1 MISEGVPMR
10 VSSAV
15 ALSAATAL
23 LLGACGSSDSSSTS
37 GSDIDTNQL
46 GNTGSGTDASAKGP
60 VTLDGAKTGGTITV
74 LTNSGLTT
82 TIDPAEAYYLDTMS
96 VTQQL
101 LTRALTQYKYDPAK
115 KQMVLVPD
123 LATDLGQ
130 HNDDYT
136 KWTFTIRPGVKFEDG
151 STVTAKDIAW
161 GMQRCMDAATFP
173 TGPCQYYS
181 NVYFR
186 GGSTYKGPYTAPNQ
200 KFDAIKVHGDK
211 LTIFMDKPFP
221 DMPYWGAFS
230 ANGPVPQGKDSDPT
244 TYKKHPWSTGPY
256 MIKSFSPSKELVLVK
271 NPYWDAK
278 TDPARTQYPDGYDFK
293 LQQPSEKIDQILLA
307 DSGDGQTTI
316 TYDNLL
322 APDYQQMKDKAPER
336 LTLGGQPCTF
346 YWGPDNRKITDKR
359 IREALSWAYPYK
371 NAILAGGDVPGV
383 TAVPATNLMPPGI
396 PGRTAYNVTGR
407 EPFQTDPAKAKQLLK
422 EANATGSEIKFLFR
436 TDDPISVK
444 VKDAIVRALQAAGF
458 KATPVPTTIANY
470 TTDRANTKAD
480 INVRSAS
487 WCSDWPSGSTWLP
500 TVYANTDAEKTGSLG
515 ANYSVFSSKS
525 VAKRINQIQLMPLDQ
540 QPAAWNDLDEQV
552 MKEYFPLFPTYYGG
566 VVMAHGSKVKG
577 MYDDSALGMP
587 TWGTMSVE

>member
-1 MISEGVPMR
+1 MR

-15 ALSAATAL
+15 ALSAAAAL
-23 LLGACGSSDSSSTS
+23 MLGACGSGGSSST
-37 GSDIDTNQL
+37 GDSDIDTNQL
-46 GNTGSGTDASAKGP
+46 GNTGSGTDATATGP
-60 VTLDGAKTGGTITV
+60 VTLDGAQKGGTITV
-74 LTNSGLTT
+74 LTNTGLTT

-96 VTQQL
+96 VDSQL
-101 LTRALTQYKYDPAK
+101 LTRSLTQYRYDPAK

-136 KWTFTIRPGVKFEDG
+136 KWTFTIRDGVKFEDG
-151 STVTAKDIAW
+151 SAVTAQDIAW

-186 GGSTYKGPYTAPNQ
+186 GGSTYKGPYTAPDQ
-200 KFDAIKVHGDK
+200 KFNAIKVDGAK

-221 DMPYWGAFS
+221 DMPYWGAFA
-230 ANGPVPQGKDSDPT
+230 ANGPVPAGKDSDPA

-256 MIKSFSPSKELVLVK
+256 KIKSFSQSKELVLVK

-278 TDPARTQYPDGYDFK
+278 TDPARTQYPDEYDFK

-322 APDYQQMKDKAPER
+322 APDYQQMKEKAPER

-371 NAILAGGDVPGV
+371 NAILAGGDIPGV

-407 EPFQTDPAKAKQLLK
+407 EPFQSDPTKAKQLLQ
-422 EANATGSEIKFLFR
+422 EADATGYEIKFLFR

-444 VKDAIVRALQAAGF
+444 VKDAIVRGLESAGF

-470 TTDRANTKAD
+470 TTDRADTDAD

-500 TVYANTDAEKTGSLG
+500 TVYADTKPDTSHSLG
-515 ANYSVFSSKS
+515 ANYSAFASKA
-525 VAKRINQIQLMPLDQ
+525 VQKKIDQIQLLPLAE
-540 QPAAWNDLDEQV
+540 QPSAWNDLDKQV
-552 MKEYFPLFPTYYGG
+552 MSQYFPLFPTYYGG
-566 VVMAHGSKVKG
+566 AVMAHGSQVKG

-587 TWGTMSVE
+587 TWGTMSVGQ